1 MYNDFLYY
9 NSCFDE
15 YRNMKDKRFW
25 KKCEMYS
32 QPDKYKWNESTFI
45 EQLYFRKLDTM
56 WNTQQQIR

>member
-25 KKCEMYS
+25 NKMRNDMS
-32 QPDKYKWNESTFI
+32 QPDKYKWNESIFI
-45 EQLYFRKLDTM
+45 EQLILCWRNMNSNYVFS
-56 WNTQQQIR
+56 